1 MSRTIQDLFND
12 AKALPVGSR
21 VELAERLL
29 ESIDASEWNA
39 IDEAW
44 TREAVRR
51 MDEFKA
57 GRMESDDGEEVLR
70 SLEDRHK

>member
-12 AKALPVGSR
+12 AMALPVGSR

-29 ESIDASEWNA
+29 ETVDASERNA

-57 GRMESDDGEEVLR
+57 GRIESGDGEDVLR